1 MIVSVTLRGGVL
13 GSFCSDAY
21 PHTSSDVSVLLPG
34 GLKGADLVLYSVLHS
49 LRVEVEVLSV
59 VIGHGYNDIESDY
72 WRDTE
77 DSEYNES
84 DANNTSRR
92 RRKDDQKEKKRK
104 VDDDAC
110 YTYYEPVKKGLV
122 GSCLRPY
129 VSADSME
136 GQSFTDVSI
145 CCPVGLVPYTDPMCQ
160 IMNAW

>member
-1 MIVSVTLRGGVL
+1 MIVSVTLTGGVL

-21 PHTSSDVSVLLPG
+21 PHASFDVSVLLPG

-49 LRVEVEVLSV
+49 LRVEVEVLPV
-59 VIGHGYNDIESDY
+59 VMGHGYNDIESNY
-72 WRDTE
+72 WCDTE

-84 DANNTSRR
+84 DTNNTSRR
-92 RRKDDQKEKKRK
+92 RRKDNQKEKRK

-110 YTYYEPVKKGLV
+110 YPYYEPVKKTRV

-129 VSADSME
+129 VSADSTK

-145 CCPVGLVPYTDPMCQ
+145 CCPVGLVPYTDPMFRVL
-160 IMNAW
+160 NAW